1 MSYMYVTQM
10 TISEEYYLVV
20 QALALNP
27 PFKEDSELKPWFQ
40 FNILVKRGVD
50 HSKLYCFYFLV
61 SIKLSFC

>member
-1 MSYMYVTQM
+1 M

-50 HSKLYCFYFLV
+50 HSKLYCFYF
-61 SIKLSFC
+61 